1 MFFNM
6 KSEKHKVECRA
17 YIRALPGLPAK
28 QQRQMAMDAGCH
40 WIYAHGERGDRD
52 VRQDWIA
59 SLRPG
64 DTAWLPDLLC
74 LITPAGDRPRRYRPT
89 ADLATQIA
97 AILARGAI
105 IYDARSAIYS
115 NESTAWVPL
124 VERTIVRASQGVRS
138 RVQIEESARTAR
150 AARQMGSVTR
160 WRASSM
166 AKRRAIAR
174 KVWTSVLYSSDDEA
188 HAALDDPD
196 LKALSKETVRR
207 ILGPRRPGKRV
218 GGRPRKTR

>member
-6 KSEKHKVECRA
+6 HMEKSKVECRA
-17 YIRALPGLPAK
+17 YIRALPGLPVK
-28 QQRQMAMDAGCH
+28 QQRKMAMDAGCH
-40 WIYAHGERGDRD
+40 WIYAYGERGDRD

-74 LITPAGDRPRRYRPT
+74 LITPAGERPRRYRPT

-97 AILARGAI
+97 AVLARGAI
-105 IYDARSAIYS
+105 IYDARTAILS
-115 NESTAWVPL
+115 SDETAWPTL
-124 VERTIVRASQGVRS
+124 VERTLLRASQGVRT
-138 RVQIEESARTAR
+138 RAQVEEAAKTAR

-160 WRASSM
+160 WRATSM

-174 KVWTSVLYSSDDEA
+174 KVWTSVLYNSDDEA
-188 HAALDDPD
+188 HAALDDAD

-218 GGRPRKTR
+218 GGRPRKSD